1 MIPEHLLHELS
12 DQLTATLKAMAK
24 AKSVEEKKQYSEIVK
39 NLSESLGVFLTMLSD
54 LAPYGYDED
63 DEDDEI

>member
-39 NLSESLGVFLTMLSD
+39 NLSESLGVLLGIIRD
-54 LAPYGYDED
+54 LAPYDFDED
-63 DEDDEI
+63 DEDED